1 MYILVVDD
9 HPLVRSSLHSV
20 LNQLAE
26 RVVVLEASTAQEAF
40 DILQQGLDFEL
51 VLLDLQ
57 LPDMGGVDALKQIRE
72 RFPTVPVAIIS
83 GVDDELSV
91 RAAHDAGAAGF
102 VHKSTS
108 MQTLLN
114 AVRLICAGGTHW
126 PATGSIAKTSAR
138 ARPTPAE
145 FGMTERQAQVL
156 ALMARGKPNKLI
168 CDELGLSMGTV
179 KIHVAAIL
187 KALNV
192 DNRTQAVLAA
202 QKLGI
207 DLDAVDTR
215 RRAG

>member
-9 HPLVRSSLHSV
+9 HPLVRNSLHGV
-20 LNQLAE
+20 LSQLAE
-26 RVVVLEASTAQEAF
+26 RVVVLEASTAHEAF
-40 DILQQGLDFEL
+40 GILQQGLDLDL

-57 LPDMGGVDALKQIRE
+57 LPDLGGIDALKQIRE
-72 RFPTVPVAIIS
+72 RFPTIPVAIIS
-83 GVDDELSV
+83 GVDDESAL
-91 RAAHDAGAAGF
+91 RAAFDGGAAGF

-108 MQTLLN
+108 MQTLLS

-126 PATGSIAKTSAR
+126 PTAGITSTAAAR
-138 ARPTPAE
+138 QRPMPAE

-156 ALMARGKPNKLI
+156 ALMARGKPNKII

-207 DLDAVDTR
+207 DLDAVDTQ

>member
-9 HPLVRSSLHSV
+9 HPLVRNSLHSV

-40 DILQQGLDFEL
+40 AILQQSLDFDL

-57 LPDMGGVDALKQIRE
+57 LPDMGGIDALKQIRE

-83 GVDDELSV
+83 GVDDDLAI

-126 PATGSIAKTSAR
+126 PAAGSIARMPAR